1 MFQRREREQRPSSE
15 KSGEFSGAGRQS
27 QWNHSQQGTD
37 YQEEGRESR
46 HFTSHGQPA
55 GRDSYSQQR
64 RADTGGRGGQSWYPA
79 NQGGRGKQYFE
90 SSQSSQ
96 SQVGGARYEE
106 EDSYQYES
114 QGSQGDW
121 EEEEE
126 VEEVETPRDTRRS
139 VENVKSAGD
148 RRMERELGSGIIKNP
163 FDPSNRIGGR
173 QK

>member
-1 MFQRREREQRPSSE
+1 M
-15 KSGEFSGAGRQS
+15 
-27 QWNHSQQGTD
+27 
-37 YQEEGRESR
+37 
-46 HFTSHGQPA
+46 
-55 GRDSYSQQR
+55 
-64 RADTGGRGGQSWYPA
+64 
-79 NQGGRGKQYFE
+79 
-90 SSQSSQ
+90 
-96 SQVGGARYEE
+96 GGARYGEEE

-114 QGSQGDW
+114 QGHHGDW

-126 VEEVETPRDTRRS
+126 APRDTRRS